1 MEIIFVEKDIQEI
14 NIPEVRYVRKFNIV
28 IMFVICMSL
37 FLSGCSENKKTV
49 IPPDDNKIAGQI
61 ITPTPTPADTNG
73 SDITPTPAPT
83 KVPTPAP
90 TKKPTPAPT
99 KVPTPTPGKQAS
111 QPVLNQKLPTSTPYV
126 VLVDI
131 SDQRVYIFKDGTV
144 IKDMVCSTGLPG
156 KDTETHTGN
165 FKIQGSGK
173 SFFSKTYQE
182 GGYWWVQYDGDF
194 LFHSVPFDA
203 NYKIIPS
210 EEAKLGQPASHGC
223 VRLSLDNAKWFYD
236 TLHTKVG
243 TNVVIQR

>member
-1 MEIIFVEKDIQEI
+1 MRKIDVIIAAL
-14 NIPEVRYVRKFNIV
+14 
-28 IMFVICMSL
+28 ICLSL
-37 FLSGCSENKKTV
+37 LLSGCNKNEKIINQPDNDKTV
-49 IPPDDNKIAGQI
+49 EQST
-61 ITPTPTPADTNG
+61 TPTPTPADVNG
-73 SDITPTPAPT
+73 SEVTPT
-83 KVPTPAP
+83 
-90 TKKPTPAPT
+90 PT
-99 KVPTPTPGKQAS
+99 KVPTPTPTKKLEPAPTKAPTPTPSKQAS
-111 QPVLNQKLPTSTPYV
+111 QPALNQKLPTSTQYV

-131 SDQRVYIFKDGTV
+131 SDQRVYVFKDGTV

-165 FKIQGSGK
+165 FKIQSSGK

-194 LFHSVPFDA
+194 LFHSVPFDV
-203 NYKIIPS
+203 NRKIIPA